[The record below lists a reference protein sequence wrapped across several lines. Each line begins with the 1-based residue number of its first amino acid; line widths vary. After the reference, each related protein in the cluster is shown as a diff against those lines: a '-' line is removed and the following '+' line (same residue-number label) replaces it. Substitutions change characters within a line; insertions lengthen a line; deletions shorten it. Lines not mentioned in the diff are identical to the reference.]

1 MSLAIADTAGIRSDE
16 IAKLFPLPL
25 SAFETFMVDDATVDY
40 PMMCDMAIEF
50 KGRIDRAGF
59 DAALA
64 VALAR
69 APLFR
74 SLLAYDAKG
83 KPQWVLTDQQ
93 PRVHW
98 ADYDVPFGDDYDVF
112 VDLKR
117 ELSFRVYVRA
127 GEKRSRIMFH
137 FHHACS
143 DGLGAYALADD
154 FLGAYHNAM
163 TPDAPIELR
172 PLKPELLLNRNNS
185 EDKSIRGFRKI
196 YDTWIGIREGIRFFF
211 QKPLSLTPRTP
222 DANLAPYD
230 LTSTVQRPRK
240 QQSYIYELCPHD
252 VAVALRKVAAENKC
266 SLNDILM
273 RDLYLTLAE
282 WDKNSGR
289 KELRVLMPQSL
300 RDKEEEALP
309 PTNRVGFAFL
319 TRRADWRSRPKE
331 LLKSLQEETD
341 FIVEGKLSR
350 YFIDGLKTMQQTG
363 LLKRMLRSSTCFS
376 TAVLTNLGNPQRRFN
391 PNLVR
396 EGTGMIVG
404 NLYFDAMTGM
414 PPLRNKTAAAFCISG
429 YGQSFIVNLKC
440 DSYAFSREETEAL
453 MACYM
458 AQLAATA
465 RGETDK

>member
-1 MSLAIADTAGIRSDE
+1 MSTATADAAGIRTDE
-16 IAKLFPLPL
+16 IDRLFPLPL
-25 SAFETFMVDDATVDY
+25 SAFETFMVDDTTVDY

-74 SLLAYDAKG
+74 SLLEYDAKG
-83 KPQWVLTDQQ
+83 KPQWVLVDHP
-93 PRVHW
+93 PRVSW
-98 ADYDVPFGDDYDVF
+98 ADYDVPFEDDYDVF
-112 VDLKR
+112 VDLTR
-117 ELSFRVYVRA
+117 ELSFRVYVRV
-127 GEKRSRIMFH
+127 GDENSRIMFH

-154 FLGAYHNAM
+154 FLSAYHNAM

-185 EDKSIRGFRKI
+185 EDKTIKGFRKL
-196 YDTWIGIREGIRFFF
+196 YDAWIGIREGIRFFL
-211 QKPLSLTPRTP
+211 QKPLLLKPRTP
-222 DANLAPYD
+222 DPNLTPHDYK
-230 LTSTVQRPRK
+230 SKVQRVRK
-240 QQSYIYELCPHD
+240 QRSYIYELCPED
-252 VAVALRKVAAENKC
+252 VAVALRKVAADNQC
-266 SLNDILM
+266 SLNDILL

-289 KELRVLMPQSL
+289 KELRILMPQSL
-300 RDKEEEALP
+300 RNKEEEALP

-319 TRRADWRSRPKE
+319 TRRADWRNRPRD
-331 LLKSLQEETD
+331 LLKSLQEETN

-350 YFIDGLKTMQQTG
+350 YFVDGLKTMQQTG
-363 LLKRMLRSSTCFS
+363 LLKKLLRSSTVFC

-391 PNLVR
+391 PNLIR

-414 PPLRNKTAAAFCISG
+414 PCLRNNTAAAFCISG
-429 YGQSFIVNLKC
+429 YGQSIIVNLKC

-453 MACYM
+453 LGCYLK
-458 AQLAATA
+458 QLAATA
-465 RGETDK
+465 RGETDR